1 MEASPP
7 VIKPRMFA
15 VDFKRLPGDLG
26 TTAIVL
32 ADAPE
37 DALEKAF
44 SMFPEYRQAS
54 RPGHVFEIEYAEIDW
69 DTGRDF
75 VIQVKKRP
83 PNLLLYKHAARLGPR
98 VRSWREGRLEE
109 RHASLAEAFRW
120 RDWRRRVQS
129 LREYHGNHAVPGYSQ
144 EVNAW
149 RQLLLFPYP

>member
-1 MEASPP
+1 MKPLSDTN
-7 VIKPRMFA
+7 PRMFA

-32 ADAPE
+32 ADSPE
-37 DALEKAF
+37 TALERALN
-44 SMFPEYRQAS
+44 MFLEYRRAT

-98 VRSWREGRLEE
+98 VRSWREGSLEK

-129 LREYHGNHAVPGYSQ
+129 LRDYHGGHAVPGYSE
-144 EVNAW
+144 EVIAW
-149 RQLLLFPYP
+149 RQLPLFSYP

>member
-7 VIKPRMFA
+7 AIKPRMFA
-15 VDFKRLPGDLG
+15 VDFKRRPGDLG

-32 ADAPE
+32 ADSPE
-37 DALEKAF
+37 AALEKA
-44 SMFPEYRQAS
+44 SNMFPEYRRAG

-83 PNLLLYKHAARLGPR
+83 PNLLLYKAHARRGPR
-98 VRSWREGRLEE
+98 VRNRREGNRDEGHAGLEE
-109 RHASLAEAFRW
+109 AVYR

-129 LREYHGNHAVPGYSQ
+129 HPDYHGGHAVPGDSE
-144 EVNAW
+144 EVSAW
-149 RQLLLFPYP
+149 RQLPLFSAP